1 MKLTIRK
8 KILFCSLIPLLLL
21 GAIIITLAAT
31 IVQDSILNQVENS
44 LKGTAIATLA
54 AYDQNAGSYL
64 EATNGD
70 IWKGSYNIS
79 QSENLVD
86 TIKQESGMDVTFF
99 YGDKRI
105 MTSALDANG
114 NRVLGSPAGE
124 KITETVL
131 KNGED
136 FFSSNT
142 SIEGTIY
149 YGYYT
154 PVYQRTILLHRS
166 V

>member
-70 IWKGSYNIS
+70 IRK
-79 QSENLVD
+79 
-86 TIKQESGMDVTFF
+86 
-99 YGDKRI
+99 
-105 MTSALDANG
+105 
-114 NRVLGSPAGE
+114 
-124 KITETVL
+124 
-131 KNGED
+131 
-136 FFSSNT
+136 
-142 SIEGTIY
+142 
-149 YGYYT
+149 
-154 PVYQRTILLHRS
+154 
-166 V
+166 